1 MHNVFVVWFQN
12 ALCLWF
18 GFRMHNDNMF
28 VVSFRMHSVCGLVSG
43 CTVCLWFLSECTVF
57 VVWFQNAQCVCGL
70 VSECKMCLWFGFR
83 MHNVFEVWFQNA
95 QCVCDLVSEC
105 TMCVWFGFRMHNV
118 LGLYTAC
125 GFNVLLVEY
134 RGYGRSEGSPSENGV

>member
-1 MHNVFVVWFQN
+1 MHN
-12 ALCLWF
+12 
-18 GFRMHNDNMF
+18 
-28 VVSFRMHSVCGLVSG
+28 
-43 CTVCLWFLSECTVF
+43 VF

-70 VSECKMCLWFGFR
+70 VSECTVCLLFGFR
-83 MHNVFEVWFQNA
+83 LQND
-95 QCVCDLVSEC
+95 QCL
-105 TMCVWFGFRMHNV
+105 WFGFRMHNV